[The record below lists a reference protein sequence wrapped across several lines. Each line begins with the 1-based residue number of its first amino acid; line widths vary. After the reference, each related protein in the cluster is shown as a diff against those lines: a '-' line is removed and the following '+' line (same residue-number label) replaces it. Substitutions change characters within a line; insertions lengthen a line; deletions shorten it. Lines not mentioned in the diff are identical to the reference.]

1 VVEVTTV
8 MLNEPDFFC
17 QIKDWVLLPKVGLL
31 ALLGIIIF
39 IVHANVTAA
48 DVPTFRRHDRQWI
61 VSAIS
66 I

>member
-39 IVHANVTAA
+39 IVHANLSF
-48 DVPTFRRHDRQWI
+48 PQLQ
-61 VSAIS
+61 
-66 I
+66 